1 MPLTF
6 TQAEIDAFKEA
17 MLKNPG
23 VLEMDIG
30 DKHYRFEN
38 LQAMREQLAY
48 MERNVAGG
56 QAGRTRY
63 AATSKGLPVP
73 AWNDRNDL

>member
-1 MPLTF
+1 MAVTF
-6 TQAEIDAFKEA
+6 TQAEVDAFKAA

-30 DKHYRFEN
+30 DKHYKFDT

-48 MERNVAGG
+48 MERNLDSAT
-56 QAGRTRY
+56 AAPRTRY
-63 AATSKGLPVP
+63 GATSKGLC
-73 AWNDRNDL
+73 